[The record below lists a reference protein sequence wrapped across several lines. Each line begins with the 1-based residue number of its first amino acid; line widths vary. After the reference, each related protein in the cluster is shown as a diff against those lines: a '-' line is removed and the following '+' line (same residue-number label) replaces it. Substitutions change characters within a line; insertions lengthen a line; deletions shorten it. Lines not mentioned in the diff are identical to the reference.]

1 MVNERLTLIKSA
13 IRRAC
18 HPTRSKLNLPQKKA
32 PSTVQ
37 QVSADLGYESIP
49 AFITTVKKALGAS
62 PAKYLRNFDR

>member
-1 MVNERLTLIKSA
+1 M
-13 IRRAC
+13 
-18 HPTRSKLNLPQKKA
+18 SKLNLPQKKA

-37 QVSADLGYESIP
+37 RVSADLGYESIS